1 MVPTRIGIFRILF
14 GWSRWNIKSVACD
27 TIERHNFI
35 RSLRNDSSILSDML
49 HKILLQIRPKL
60 ALSDLVPIYDGLEFI
75 FWICLTYEG
84 KNCYLYV
91 HVKKHHVKKKWQKIL
106 HDTAYNGGPDG
117 AWSYRR
123 WLEGARDSWRV
134 RSGGPLQLWRPMAVA
149 KTEGGFRGW
158 QQAQRLK
165 GVVRVF
171 SDNIFEETSSILF
184 EWGEIVSGYFS
195 QMWVQI
201 LPFQILLSV

>member
-1 MVPTRIGIFRILF
+1 MTQ
-14 GWSRWNIKSVACD
+14 
-27 TIERHNFI
+27 HN
-35 RSLRNDSSILSDML
+35 
-49 HKILLQIRPKL
+49 
-60 ALSDLVPIYDGLEFI
+60 
-75 FWICLTYEG
+75 
-84 KNCYLYV
+84 
-91 HVKKHHVKKKWQKIL
+91 
-106 HDTAYNGGPDG
+106 YNGGPDG

-134 RSGGPLQLWRPMAVA
+134 RSGGPLQLWRPMVVA

-195 QMWVQI
+195 QM
-201 LPFQILLSV
+201 